1 MSCLLTSP
9 SHHLIDKTNHKMA
22 KVDRSS
28 DMPLRQIDLS
38 DPKYRSDGVPGIPK
52 TVSSHDMTREDNTI
66 FLECLSGAFNKN
78 SRLVAELGKSSS
90 YLPCALSSY
99 H

>member
-1 MSCLLTSP
+1 
-9 SHHLIDKTNHKMA
+9 MA

-66 FLECLSGAFNKN
+66 FLECPSGAFNKN